1 MHHFNVAGVI
11 CRRNGPGSISRAE
24 ASGISHGTVF
34 YLGGY
39 FELLYF
45 LTGEHQKHDKREDVF
60 GRVVRRS
67 NLA

>member
-1 MHHFNVAGVI
+1 MD
-11 CRRNGPGSISRAE
+11 RAV
-24 ASGISHGTVF
+24 SHARGGQRYLTRDRF

-45 LTGEHQKHDKREDVF
+45 LTGEHQKYDKREDVF